1 MSVGPAQLF
10 DDLRAPAPKRLRK
23 AVHHDDPV
31 RGHPRV
37 TLDRRLVVGRSQME
51 FPGVDLPRHPDGVE
65 PGVGLRHRAHAH
77 GELSEHG
84 PGYRGTTVAAV
95 LELSLEPTVQ
105 RPVWTT
111 SASAARTSFRARDRR
126 TKSSTARSTG
136 ASRLR
141 PGRSGSNRARHRAM
155 PRDADRHGWAGRS
168 RGRRSPGAAIATGR
182 RAGNVR
188 GSCAAGCEHFERPHV
203 PDRRAAQRGD
213 LVRSESADS
222 SRYAWMLRRHNPA
235 TGKAPRAVDGEA
247 AMWTTRRC

>member
-1 MSVGPAQLF
+1 
-10 DDLRAPAPKRLRK
+10 
-23 AVHHDDPV
+23 
-31 RGHPRV
+31 
-37 TLDRRLVVGRSQME
+37 
-51 FPGVDLPRHPDGVE
+51 
-65 PGVGLRHRAHAH
+65 
-77 GELSEHG
+77 
-84 PGYRGTTVAAV
+84 
-95 LELSLEPTVQ
+95 VQ

-222 SRYAWMLRRHNPA
+222 WRYAWMLRRHNPRRERRRGLWTA
-235 TGKAPRAVDGEA
+235 KQRCGQLAAADAAHREESAPVCTNGTLAH
-247 AMWTTRRC
+247 